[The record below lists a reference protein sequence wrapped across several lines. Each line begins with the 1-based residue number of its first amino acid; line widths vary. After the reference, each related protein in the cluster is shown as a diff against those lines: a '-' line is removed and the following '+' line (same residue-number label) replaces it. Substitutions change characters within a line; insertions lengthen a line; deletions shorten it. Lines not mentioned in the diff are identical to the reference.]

1 MSALTEELA
10 DVAVE
15 LISEEGRPITIQE
28 NSTTVDPAEPWKVS
42 SVTTTGQST
51 VGAFFDN
58 ELSDLA
64 IALVQAI
71 GSPEGARTSVDQ
83 NGTTCW
89 IPARDLASPVTKEN
103 VILDGTR
110 RWEIS
115 AVKTLGPGTVPVV
128 YICTLER

>member
-1 MSALTEELA
+1 MSALTDELA

-15 LISEEGRPITIQE
+15 LISEEGRPITVRQQSQTI
-28 NSTTVDPAEPWKVS
+28 DPAEPWKILAS
-42 SVTTTGQST
+42 TNTDRAT

-64 IALVQAI
+64 IALAQAI
-71 GSPEGARTSVDQ
+71 GSPEGARSSVDQ
-83 NGTTCW
+83 NATTCW

-110 RWEIS
+110 TWEIS

-128 YICTLER
+128 YICTLGR